1 MEMSNITNLQPKP
14 ASLKG
19 EEREELLMTLSSPIH
34 EKLILH
40 YNFLV

>member
-1 MEMSNITNLQPKP
+1 MSNMTDLQPKL

-34 EKLILH
+34 EKLVLH
-40 YNFLV
+40 YSF